1 MVRLGQ
7 GDGRAYD
14 PTVAAERFQVLVV
27 SLEEAE
33 AEVAELWL
41 DGTRFGH
48 TLQRDGRVVLR
59 IDPRDDAQASEVGAH
74 DLREALARAAKLL
87 EDG

>member
-1 MVRLGQ
+1 MIRS
-7 GDGRAYD
+7 
-14 PTVAAERFQVLVV
+14 VADERFQVLVV

-48 TLQRDGRVVLR
+48 TLLRDGRVVLR
-59 IDPRDDAQASEVGAH
+59 IEPRNDTQAWEVGAH
-74 DLREALARAAKLL
+74 DLREALARAAELL
-87 EDG
+87 GA